1 LDNVVYFELIRR
13 GGKVFVGENND
24 KEVDFV
30 VQKPN
35 NKKEYYQV
43 AFTVNDEKTLKREIS
58 SFNNIKDNYP
68 MFLLTLDFDNTNTN
82 GIQKLNVVDWL
93 LNEDDI

>member
-1 LDNVVYFELIRR
+1 MYFELIRR

>member
-1 LDNVVYFELIRR
+1 VYFELIRR

-35 NKKEYYQV
+35 NKKEYYQA

>member
-1 LDNVVYFELIRR
+1 VYFELIRR

>member
-1 LDNVVYFELIRR
+1 MDNVVYFELIRR